1 MVGKAPA
8 LEPRLSL
15 KLKSVPEVP
24 AAKAPTT
31 APTPAAP
38 GLADLV
44 TAKDVLM
51 DLPPRLPDEEV
62 AKLEC
67 APGCC
72 RTHGLQLSGQVCAPP
87 HHQSCIDP

>member
-15 KLKSVPEVP
+15 KLKSVAEVP
-24 AAKAPTT
+24 AAEARTT
-31 APTPAAP
+31 APAPAAP
-38 GLADLV
+38 VPADLV

-51 DLPPRLPDEEV
+51 DLPPRLPDAEI

-67 APGCC
+67 APDCC
-72 RTHGLQLSGQVCAPP
+72 CACMRSAHSGILCG
-87 HHQSCIDP
+87 